1 MKLFKTL
8 QNHMKPK
15 HQKSIDLLEDSL
27 NSTKNSTNITTKVE
41 RVKSFQDYA
50 LQKAGLN
57 NGDATSLKTHL
68 RCIKDGYVVDETYN
82 ENEHQ
87 IRRKQIV
94 GKIELKQDEKESI
107 EGAKRNIESVEI
119 PSRKEKIKD
128 FDSEIQQT
136 KLDLEANKINTG
148 YQAIKHYT
156 YMTLVML
163 LSVYLILFYASAIY
177 ASFFR
182 NASTLIELAGD
193 DIALY
198 LDSIFDI
205 KGIFTPSYSLIIVY
219 LGAFLFFAIGM
230 IPHTMEGKYKKLKA
244 GLAILGSLVVD
255 ALLAYKIDK
264 GIHDLKVMAGIA
276 EEDWNFLTSINFYLV
291 LAFGFLAYLV
301 WGYMFELMIK
311 EKDKKN
317 AHISAELLIK
327 GLKKS
332 IREERQHINSLETKV
347 IELESQL
354 AVLKSQIEHL
364 KKDLDR
370 AMLNPDLL
378 SQSLTSFYMG
388 WLQYLN
394 GSIELNAKKE
404 ACTNAYDGFMETHF
418 KITPSFN

>member
-1 MKLFKTL
+1 MKLLEKLHNRMKL
-8 QNHMKPK
+8 QIKESTDLSEN
-15 HQKSIDLLEDSL
+15 SIIANDQG
-27 NSTKNSTNITTKVE
+27 TNVE
-41 RVKSFQDYA
+41 RVKNFLSYA
-50 LQKAGLN
+50 IQKAGLN
-57 NGDATSLKTHL
+57 NGDATSLKTYL
-68 RCIKDGYVVDETYN
+68 KWIKDGHIVDETYN

-87 IRRKQIV
+87 NRKQQIV
-94 GKIELKQDEKESI
+94 ERIDLKQDEKEGI
-107 EGAKRNIESVEI
+107 EGNRRNIESVEI
-119 PSRKEKIKD
+119 PSSKEKIKD
-128 FDSEIQQT
+128 FDSDIQQT
-136 KLDLEANKINTG
+136 KLDLAANKINTG
-148 YQAIKHYT
+148 YQSIKHYT
-156 YMTLVML
+156 YMTLVVL

-230 IPHTMEGKYKKLKA
+230 IPHTMEGKYRKLKS

-276 EEDWNFLTSINFYLV
+276 EEDWDFLTSINFYLV

-317 AHISAELLIK
+317 AHISAELLTK
-327 GLKKS
+327 GLKKK
-332 IREERQHINSLETKV
+332 IREERRLIASLETKV
-347 IELESQL
+347 IELESQIT
-354 AVLKSQIEHL
+354 VLKSQIEHL
-364 KKDLDR
+364 KRDLDR
-370 AMLNPDLL
+370 TMLNPDLL

-388 WLQYLN
+388 WLQFLN
-394 GSIELNAKKE
+394 GSTELNDKKE
-404 ACTNAYDGFMETHF
+404 ACTVAYENFMSTQF
-418 KITPSFN
+418 KTSPSFN